1 MKKLLVVLLVCG
13 LLGGG
18 GWLLYSRYG
27 RSTEQRTCDRVK
39 TLCGEKEARSCE
51 EAMSE
56 LRRLGGSEAAER
68 ASACIAEA
76 KSCISSVG
84 CFVGAGLGSLGELF
98 EGIKRG
104 LSDEK

>member
-1 MKKLLVVLLVCG
+1 MKKLLVTLLVLG

-18 GWLLYSRYG
+18 AWLLYSRYG
-27 RSTEQRTCDRVK
+27 RSPERRACDRVQS
-39 TLCGEKEARSCE
+39 LCGEKEARTCE
-51 EAMSE
+51 QAMSE
-56 LRRLGGSEAAER
+56 LRRLGGPEAAER
-68 ASACIAEA
+68 AAACVSEA

-104 LSDEK
+104 LGGAK